1 MARDWSKAKT
11 KRRGNIL
18 FLKLEFYAVFVVRL
32 FPIWPG
38 CSKEMESW
46 ARSKIF
52 ERANRAEGGEE
63 ELIPFGDWEERRR
76 KRRRKMERVYMTDN
90 ETNEANPIWRS
101 RPFSR
106 DIGWSGED
114 GRKGRKGIRKFS
126 RCSSEFDWVRPFLIQ
141 PAGTHGPLFSSRRR
155 CRPFYD
161 V

>member
-18 FLKLEFYAVFVVRL
+18 FLKLEFYTVFVVRL

-38 CSKEMESW
+38 LL
-46 ARSKIF
+46 
-52 ERANRAEGGEE
+52 ERKVERGPKFLSERIGRKGER
-63 ELIPFGDWEERRR
+63 LIPFGDWEERRR